1 MITRPCGLRRA
12 GNYCK
17 QVYTNGSNN
26 ASVVANAFAD
36 SFCKIYNSV
45 DCAPSNHT
53 VTYDQV
59 TNWDCYDL
67 AHTHTV
73 FDNVFSIEAI
83 DRCLRKMKFGKAAGP
98 DGLSTEHLV
107 HAHPALIMHLS
118 LLFKGMARHKIV
130 PDPFWCGCN
139 YPVIKG

>member
-1 MITRPCGLRRA
+1 M
-12 GNYCK
+12 
-17 QVYTNGSNN
+17 
-26 ASVVANAFAD
+26 ANAFAD
-36 SFCKIYNSV
+36 SFSKIYNSV
-45 DCAPSNHT
+45 DCAPTNHT

-59 TNWDCYDL
+59 TNWESYDL
-67 AHTHTV
+67 AHTHTHTHTHRD

-83 DRCLRKMKFGKAAGP
+83 DRCLQKVKFGKAAGP

-130 PDPFWCGCN
+130 PDSFGVGVIIPLLNSPVAQTNFFSKPCN
-139 YPVIKG
+139 VC